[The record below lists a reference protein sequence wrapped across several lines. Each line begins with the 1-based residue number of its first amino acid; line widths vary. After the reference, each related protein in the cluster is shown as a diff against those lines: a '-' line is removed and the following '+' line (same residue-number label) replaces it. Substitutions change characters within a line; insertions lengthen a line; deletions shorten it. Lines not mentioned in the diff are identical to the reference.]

1 MMRLQNTEDKYFG
14 KYSKSETSSDREV
27 MNLRFAFLVTG
38 KYLDSAL
45 GKIAYVDDSR
55 KEHCMWKCHG
65 TGDPEELQSDVNL
78 QYFLL
83 VTKKCL
89 DLALNKIA
97 YECGKVPH
105 CMWTKCH
112 GKRRT
117 RETYKYFL
125 LVTEGPYL
133 ALNKIAYECV
143 KQNTA
148 CGKSIESLQYAMGE
162 GGRYTRW
169 QYIFS
174 HIRHERVANKQSLGV
189 NG

>member
-1 MMRLQNTEDKYFG
+1 MRRQFNLQYFE

-27 MNLRFAFLVTG
+27 MNLQIAFLVTG
-38 KYLDSAL
+38 KYLNSAL
-45 GKIAYVDDSR
+45 EKMAYVDDSR
-55 KEHCMWKCHG
+55 KEHCIWKCHG

-89 DLALNKIA
+89 DLALNKIV
-97 YECGKVPH
+97 YECVKVTH

-112 GKRRT
+112 GRR
-117 RETYKYFL
+117 
-125 LVTEGPYL
+125 
-133 ALNKIAYECV
+133 
-143 KQNTA
+143 
-148 CGKSIESLQYAMGE
+148 
-162 GGRYTRW
+162 RYTRW
-169 QYIFS
+169 PYIFS

>member
-1 MMRLQNTEDKYFG
+1 
-14 KYSKSETSSDREV
+14 

-38 KYLDSAL
+38 KYSCSAL
-45 GKIAYVDDSR
+45 GKMAYVDDSR
-55 KEHCMWKCHG
+55 KEHCMWKYHG
-65 TGDPEELQSDVNL
+65 TGDPGELQSDVNL
-78 QYFLL
+78 Q
-83 VTKKCL
+83 
-89 DLALNKIA
+89 
-97 YECGKVPH
+97 
-105 CMWTKCH
+105 
-112 GKRRT
+112 
-117 RETYKYFL
+117 YFL

-174 HIRHERVANKQSLGV
+174 HIRHERVANKQSLSVMDRCVSRWTQPSTSLFASLGSHFQEYCV
-189 NG
+189 RSTMLIKAAVPTVFHMKEKC

>member
-1 MMRLQNTEDKYFG
+1 MMRLQNTEDKYFE

-65 TGDPEELQSDVNL
+65 TGDPGELQSDVNL
-78 QYFLL
+78 Q
-83 VTKKCL
+83 
-89 DLALNKIA
+89 
-97 YECGKVPH
+97 
-105 CMWTKCH
+105 
-112 GKRRT
+112 
-117 RETYKYFL
+117 YFL

-174 HIRHERVANKQSLGV
+174 HIRHERVANKQSLSVMDRCVSRWTQPSTSFCEFGESLPGV
-189 NG
+189 LCAINGAKGSGTHSISYEC